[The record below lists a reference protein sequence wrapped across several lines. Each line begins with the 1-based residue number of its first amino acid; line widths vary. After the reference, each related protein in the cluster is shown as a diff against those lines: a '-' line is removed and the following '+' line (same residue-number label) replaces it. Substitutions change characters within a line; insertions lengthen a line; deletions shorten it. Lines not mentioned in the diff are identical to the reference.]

1 MEMSCQELH
10 SESWDVM
17 DFVTYLDK
25 IDVLFDIKI
34 NARCDGGDLVI
45 YLTLTLT

>member
-1 MEMSCQELH
+1 VKNVY

-34 NARCDGGDLVI
+34 NARCDGGDYVI
-45 YLTLTLT
+45 YLELTLT